1 MTDCIIINYK
11 EAAYKQPLNIKGAN
25 FIIVDRNPVGLGSLA
40 EAINRG
46 FNKVTTEHFMVVT
59 NVWCADDLLINLL
72 ASIGQHAIIQPTYDS
87 DHRHL
92 REPNISIQEHLEK
105 RFAVHEVPFTEFTC
119 CLLRSDVFRELGGL
133 DQSMPYVGFDIDYGI
148 RLAQAGYTA
157 AVDFSQ
163 TIDHKYNRHMDMRD
177 PYTRQRAMMRARYNW
192 ETRKKLH
199 AKHGIPLN
207 QKLTRLFT

>member
-25 FIIVDRNPVGLGSLA
+25 FIIVDRRPVGVGSLS

-46 FNKVTTEHFMVVT
+46 FEQVTTEHFMVVT
-59 NVWCADDLLINLL
+59 NVQCPDDLLINLL

-87 DHRHL
+87 DHLFL
-92 REPNISIQEHLEK
+92 RYRSDASSAEVQ
-105 RFAVHEVPFTEFTC
+105 VVPFTEFTC

-133 DQSMPYVGFDIDYGI
+133 DQAMPYVGFDIDYGI
-148 RLAQAGYTA
+148 RLTAKGYTA

-163 TIDHKYNRHMDMRD
+163 RIEHTYNRHLDMRD
-177 PYTRQRAMMRARYNW
+177 PYTKKRALMRARYER
-192 ETRKKLH
+192 ETRKYLH
-199 AKHGIPLN
+199 HKHGIPLH
-207 QKLTRLFT
+207 QQLTRLFV